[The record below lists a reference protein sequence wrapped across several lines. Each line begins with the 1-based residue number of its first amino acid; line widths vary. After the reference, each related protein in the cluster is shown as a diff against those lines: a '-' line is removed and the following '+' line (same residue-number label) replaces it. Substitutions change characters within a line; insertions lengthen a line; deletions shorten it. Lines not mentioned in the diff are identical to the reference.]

1 MLMTKAYAKIN
12 LGLNVINKD
21 EEDGYHNVDMIV
33 VPIELHDRIEIELLP
48 YGFDTLITSD
58 DRELPTDEKNIVF
71 RVEKELRE
79 RYNYQHHLR
88 IHIHK
93 TIPVGA
99 GLGGGSA
106 DGAAVLIG
114 LNKLLKLNLSVEEM
128 CRIGMK
134 IGSDMP
140 FCIKRIASRV
150 QGKGDIITPI
160 KMKKNYMVLIVSP
173 KKGLSTREVYK
184 KYDEVGSSVT
194 CDITSLIE
202 GLSKDDIKLIQ
213 SSSAN
218 QLEEAALAIYPGL
231 KEVKEAM
238 ENEGLKP
245 TRMTGSGS
253 TLFNISKDPKLMKKA
268 YNTLIEKGFNAVLTK
283 TM

>member
-1 MLMTKAYAKIN
+1 MTKAYAKIN

-79 RYNYQHHLR
+79 RYSYQHHLR

-184 KYDEVGSSVT
+184 KYDEVGSSAT

-253 TLFNISKDPKLMKKA
+253 TLFYISNDSKLMKKA